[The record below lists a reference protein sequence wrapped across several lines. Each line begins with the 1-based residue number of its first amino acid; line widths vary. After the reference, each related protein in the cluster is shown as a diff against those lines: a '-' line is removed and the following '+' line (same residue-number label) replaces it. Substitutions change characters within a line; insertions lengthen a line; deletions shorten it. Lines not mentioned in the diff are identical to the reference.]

1 MGSTRQSAG
10 RNGFDYPIGGAA
22 TRLSD
27 SPPGPAAGDSEPLP
41 ALQINAA
48 GGTPRRPYTGRV
60 SFARRSAAGAR
71 WRLLA
76 VIAPLVLLSCAQK
89 PAMEPQTASPGE
101 SAPGP
106 ALSRYDLSR
115 DEERGGHTLRKHVG
129 RSDQQLRQ
137 RLETERGI
145 SAASTWT
152 DRATA
157 EETVAAA
164 LRAERGRMEAWTRR
178 GQRRANLALHF
189 DAGRVI
195 GRSLVRGA
203 DESVPCTE
211 AVIVLRADGDG
222 FYVLTTY
229 PELRQ

>member
-1 MGSTRQSAG
+1 MQIDRRVGLHRPADIANQDHPPVPTTPPGSRQVYRFPAGHPRCVNGPAQVDRLPVSAG
-10 RNGFDYPIGGAA
+10 
-22 TRLSD
+22 L
-27 SPPGPAAGDSEPLP
+27 
-41 ALQINAA
+41 
-48 GGTPRRPYTGRV
+48 
-60 SFARRSAAGAR
+60 
-71 WRLLA
+71 
-76 VIAPLVLLSCAQK
+76 
-89 PAMEPQTASPGE
+89 EPQTASPGE